1 MKVFLSH
8 SFKDTEL
15 AKRIADFLR
24 NEGFEVWDN
33 SQILP
38 GENWAEQAGEA
49 LKNSDAM
56 VVLITPDSV
65 KSSQITY
72 ELGYAL
78 GNKDYKGRL
87 VPVVSDTPQKQVKK
101 KDVPWVLNGFEQV
114 HLTGKN
120 KNKALKEI
128 SQALRAAS

>member
-1 MKVFLSH
+1 
-8 SFKDTEL
+8 
-15 AKRIADFLR
+15 
-24 NEGFEVWDN
+24 
-33 SQILP
+33 
-38 GENWAEQAGEA
+38 
-49 LKNSDAM
+49 M